1 MPELAEHF
9 CPVGYKREPEVSQV
23 VESNNENQV
32 LPVFGH
38 TISAAESQPEN
49 LTEKNTAGTLELA
62 DLPLQKGSVELLK
75 QRWESTDA
83 TRPGPTL
90 WCSPA
95 PRSLVPDKI
104 SCSSTVE
111 KVPADSRRAD
121 VFKEETSGGP
131 QQTEHFPI
139 TVEELR
145 SHFEALGGKKETE
158 SERSSLSSTAKSQ
171 PGGHSV
177 ISLKESSVK
186 RGRAIFEKMSSENGH
201 SNSSEVGFRKPVRG
215 LPKENTPRSDNT
227 PLDFQ
232 ETVSLKERMAM
243 YKAAVSERDS
253 SDSFAR
259 TSEKTKFC
267 TVPGGLAAV
276 RKQFE
281 KVQMTSSQKTFAQ
294 YQHQHK
300 SVQEI
305 SSGSQ
310 HVVSSSTREA
320 ECNKMTSKESQ
331 TETSQTQEVSHHEQ
345 VTHEIKMPSTF
356 TQHTDETVINAA
368 QNKELPKTV
377 TQILKQQIE
386 RTAQEKAVHA
396 DRETAIP
403 AKEVKKLQIQE
414 NETCRLCQQRV
425 YPMECLVADQQ
436 NFHKS
441 CFRCHHCGSQL
452 SLGNYAS
459 LHGKIYC
466 KPHFKQ
472 LFKSKGNYDEGF
484 GHKQHKELWK
494 LKDQCSLVGN
504 IHAEETNPI
513 NSLPVDP
520 KPITEIDQDLYSGTE
535 GTHPDILDNNLK
547 KSTERGKLKMTWPPS
562 TDSTTPKKTFSIEE
576 AAKVNKPKWPPEGFA
591 QEGSSL
597 HTNKSLGNKKDPQK
611 KNAEREQNKNNT
623 ANTQQN
629 QHSSFSSLSEK
640 EATNICK
647 AKKNEEGKKGKDEE
661 AGNVQDK
668 LNKTGG
674 SQKREES
681 GKDTNEGDN
690 VIVHSAGKEQ
700 EKKIN
705 ETNDSEVVQVT
716 NIDDVTVQKNHKEFC
731 LNNNNNYATFSHLN
745 ICRQEITL
753 SAMSNPMTA
762 LSHAICTVSQHA
774 FAKLENRSRSEEI
787 FEIHSNSLAQFN
799 KDATCQKS
807 CTNSTL
813 VLKEATN
820 TTFPVDTELVC
831 IGEESKY
838 DKNLNTI
845 LSDTLKTSFLKKD
858 NLVLNCGLIDS
869 VDITKNSSSPY
880 SKEHG
885 NYDTE
890 LNGINACQGSEIIKV
905 SKNDINTSLDLLSSR
920 YKAVP
925 SFQGKKV
932 KFKQLTVEE
941 QIKRNRFYD
950 ENE

>member
-1 MPELAEHF
+1 M
-9 CPVGYKREPEVSQV
+9 
-23 VESNNENQV
+23 
-32 LPVFGH
+32 
-38 TISAAESQPEN
+38 
-49 LTEKNTAGTLELA
+49 
-62 DLPLQKGSVELLK
+62 
-75 QRWESTDA
+75 
-83 TRPGPTL
+83 
-90 WCSPA
+90 
-95 PRSLVPDKI
+95 
-104 SCSSTVE
+104 
-111 KVPADSRRAD
+111 
-121 VFKEETSGGP
+121 FKEETSGGP

-158 SERSSLSSTAKSQ
+158 SERSSLSSTATSQ

-177 ISLKESSVK
+177 ISPKESSVK
-186 RGRAIFEKMSSENGH
+186 RGRAIFEKMSSQNGH
-201 SNSSEVGFRKPVRG
+201 SNSSEVGSRKPVRG
-215 LPKENTPRSDNT
+215 LPKENTPRADTT

-253 SDSFAR
+253 SNSFAR

-281 KVQMTSSQKTFAQ
+281 KVRMTSSQKTFAQ
-294 YQHQHK
+294 YQHK
-300 SVQEI
+300 SVQET

-310 HVVSSSTREA
+310 HAVSSSIREA

-368 QNKELPKTV
+368 QNEELPKTV

-386 RTAQEKAVHA
+386 RTAQEKAVHT

-494 LKDQCSLVGN
+494 LKDQCSSVGN

-520 KPITEIDQDLYSGTE
+520 KPITETDQDLYSGTE

-562 TDSTTPKKTFSIEE
+562 TDNTTPKKTFSIEE
-576 AAKVNKPKWPPEGFA
+576 VAKVNKPKWPPE
-591 QEGSSL
+591 
-597 HTNKSLGNKKDPQK
+597 
-611 KNAEREQNKNNT
+611 
-623 ANTQQN
+623 
-629 QHSSFSSLSEK
+629 
-640 EATNICK
+640 EATNTCK
-647 AKKNEEGKKGKDEE
+647 AKKNEEGNKGKDEE

-690 VIVHSAGKEQ
+690 VIAHSAGKEQ

-705 ETNDSEVVQVT
+705 ETDDSEVVQVT

-731 LNNNNNYATFSHLN
+731 LNNNNNNATFSHLN
-745 ICRQEITL
+745 ICRQETTL
-753 SAMSNPMTA
+753 SATSNPMTA

-774 FAKLENRSRSEEI
+774 FAKLENRSGNEEI
-787 FEIHSNSLAQFN
+787 FEIQYH
-799 KDATCQKS
+799 
-807 CTNSTL
+807 
-813 VLKEATN
+813 
-820 TTFPVDTELVC
+820 
-831 IGEESKY
+831 
-838 DKNLNTI
+838 
-845 LSDTLKTSFLKKD
+845 
-858 NLVLNCGLIDS
+858 
-869 VDITKNSSSPY
+869 
-880 SKEHG
+880 
-885 NYDTE
+885 
-890 LNGINACQGSEIIKV
+890 
-905 SKNDINTSLDLLSSR
+905 
-920 YKAVP
+920 
-925 SFQGKKV
+925 
-932 KFKQLTVEE
+932 
-941 QIKRNRFYD
+941 
-950 ENE
+950 

>member
-1 MPELAEHF
+1 MPELVEHF

-83 TRPGPTL
+83 TRPGLTL

-158 SERSSLSSTAKSQ
+158 SERSSLSSTATSQ

-201 SNSSEVGFRKPVRG
+201 SNSSEVGSRKPVRG

-253 SDSFAR
+253 SNSFAR

-300 SVQEI
+300 SVQET

-345 VTHEIKMPSTF
+345 VTHEIKTPSTF

-368 QNKELPKTV
+368 QNEELPKTV

-386 RTAQEKAVHA
+386 RTAQEKAVHV

-403 AKEVKKLQIQE
+403 AKEVK
-414 NETCRLCQQRV
+414 TT
-425 YPMECLVADQQ
+425 
-436 NFHKS
+436 FFS
-441 CFRCHHCGSQL
+441 
-452 SLGNYAS
+452 
-459 LHGKIYC
+459 
-466 KPHFKQ
+466 
-472 LFKSKGNYDEGF
+472 
-484 GHKQHKELWK
+484 
-494 LKDQCSLVGN
+494 
-504 IHAEETNPI
+504 
-513 NSLPVDP
+513 
-520 KPITEIDQDLYSGTE
+520 
-535 GTHPDILDNNLK
+535 
-547 KSTERGKLKMTWPPS
+547 LKM
-562 TDSTTPKKTFSIEE
+562 E
-576 AAKVNKPKWPPEGFA
+576 
-591 QEGSSL
+591 
-597 HTNKSLGNKKDPQK
+597 
-611 KNAEREQNKNNT
+611 NT
-623 ANTQQN
+623 
-629 QHSSFSSLSEK
+629 
-640 EATNICK
+640 
-647 AKKNEEGKKGKDEE
+647 
-661 AGNVQDK
+661 
-668 LNKTGG
+668 
-674 SQKREES
+674 
-681 GKDTNEGDN
+681 
-690 VIVHSAGKEQ
+690 
-700 EKKIN
+700 
-705 ETNDSEVVQVT
+705 
-716 NIDDVTVQKNHKEFC
+716 
-731 LNNNNNYATFSHLN
+731 Y
-745 ICRQEITL
+745 QEITL
-753 SAMSNPMTA
+753 PSTVSSSSTATTSASRLQETSTPREKQEGTATSAMV
-762 LSHAICTVSQHA
+762 C
-774 FAKLENRSRSEEI
+774 SRSHEYESTEK
-787 FEIHSNSLAQFN
+787 FSLT
-799 KDATCQKS
+799 ATSQS
-807 CTNSTL
+807 
-813 VLKEATN
+813 
-820 TTFPVDTELVC
+820 TEL
-831 IGEESKY
+831 
-838 DKNLNTI
+838 
-845 LSDTLKTSFLKKD
+845 
-858 NLVLNCGLIDS
+858 
-869 VDITKNSSSPY
+869 SSSPTKPTVSPDLY
-880 SKEHG
+880 SKQSNLCEPRCLCTCFHSQLRKRLEKHYLNETSNILSG
-885 NYDTE
+885 ESETRSIMSDVQQARNGFAFIIQMFTRPEKQCLEWHEIWRGEVLSTRWVFENQPFIPIKDDPPDPDKARSIADQETMTQPLDALRARAPVSAGTMDKALALVRGGICAVMWMFDMQPLDTTNKNYH
-890 LNGINACQGSEIIKV
+890 N
-905 SKNDINTSLDLLSSR
+905 
-920 YKAVP
+920 
-925 SFQGKKV
+925 
-932 KFKQLTVEE
+932 EE
-941 QIKRNRFYD
+941 QISDETHIREGSSSAVKTLGHMLAAQNLDKLGQLNPVDVLNLLQLRSELKELKGSVKRSIKYFEPQPLSVTRDNFGQRL
-950 ENE
+950 ENEAVHRVDAEKRHGRIAAAFETCNQQRPGGN